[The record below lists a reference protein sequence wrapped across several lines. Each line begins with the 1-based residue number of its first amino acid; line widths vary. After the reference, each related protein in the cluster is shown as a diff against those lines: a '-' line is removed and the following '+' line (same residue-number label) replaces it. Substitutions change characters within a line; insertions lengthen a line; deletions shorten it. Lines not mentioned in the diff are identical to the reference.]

1 MPAIATAQ
9 ICPFED
15 DTLEEACNRMAEL
28 EKKLPNERRK
38 MFGLEPLNIEGMDV
52 PYLPLNMMPV
62 GADPVAPNVADN

>member
-38 MFGLEPLNIEGMDV
+38 MSMIFDRSSMGLRNKGRSG
-52 PYLPLNMMPV
+52 V
-62 GADPVAPNVADN
+62 GNH